1 MVKIKVL
8 VKPKTQTTKFINI
21 LGIQFQKSKQKFRL
35 NCKKN
40 TLKNISLLYY
50 YLIFLIYYNY

>member
-35 NCKKN
+35 NCKKKI
-40 TLKNISLLYY
+40 L
-50 YLIFLIYYNY
+50 